1 MAKVAV
7 GDFDAMLSIGIR
19 DVVTMSRMDVIHRP
33 TSVMLEYLHDCL
45 PQLVVLDSGA
55 PGSAEVIRRI
65 VAEYPSIQV
74 VTCSADDPT
83 LRVYPPFHHGES
95 FEASLSDLPLD
106 G

>member
-7 GDFDAMLSIGIR
+7 GDFDAMLAIGIR
-19 DVVTMSRMDVIHRP
+19 DVVSASRMDVIHRP
-33 TSVMLEYLHDCL
+33 TDAMLDYLRDCL
-45 PQLVVLDSGA
+45 PRLIVLDASA
-55 PGSAEVIRRI
+55 PGSAEVVRRI
-65 VAEYPSIQV
+65 VTEHPSIQV
-74 VTCSADDPT
+74 VTCSAADPR

>member
-7 GDFDAMLSIGIR
+7 GDFDAMLAIGIR
-19 DVVTMSRMDVIHRP
+19 DVVTTSRMDVIHRP
-33 TSVMLEYLHDCL
+33 TDAMLDYLRDCL
-45 PQLVVLDSGA
+45 PQLIVLDSGA

-65 VAEYPSIQV
+65 VTEYPSIQV
-74 VTCSADDPT
+74 ITCSTQDPM

-95 FEASLSDLPLD
+95 FETSLSDLPLD

>member
-7 GDFDAMLSIGIR
+7 GDFDAMLAIGIR
-19 DVVTMSRMDVIHRP
+19 DVVTASRMDVIHRP
-33 TSVMLEYLHDCL
+33 TAAMLDYLHDCL
-45 PQLVVLDSGA
+45 PQLVVLDSSA

-74 VTCSADDPT
+74 VTCSTQDPS

-95 FEASLSDLPLD
+95 FETSVSDLPLD

>member
-7 GDFDAMLSIGIR
+7 GDFDAMLAIGIR
-19 DVVTMSRMDVIHRP
+19 DVVTTRRMDVIHRP
-33 TSVMLEYLHDCL
+33 TAAMLEYLHDCL
-45 PQLVVLDSGA
+45 PQLVVLDAGA
-55 PGSAEVIRRI
+55 PGSVEVIRRI

-74 VTCSADDPT
+74 VTCSAHDPT

-95 FEASLSDLPLD
+95 FETSLSDLPLD